1 MGYIKEPHGVTFTV
15 LGLGITPEEQIALS
29 KVIKQHKEQQKLQPK
44 SKIAEDSQIKSSKVV
59 KRTKIAKK
67 SKATIV

>member
-44 SKIAEDSQIKSSKVV
+44 SKMV